1 MTTRATTGPATVFCD
16 ARATLAESIVW
27 DPDAQLL
34 RFVDIPN
41 GVLVTADGE
50 GSIVRTRKLDPPLPS
65 FQPRAGGGFVA
76 ALEDSVVLTDED
88 GAIERELAGVE
99 HANGEMR
106 FNEGKC
112 DPFGRFL
119 VGSMD
124 PTDGDP
130 EAALYA
136 FSPDGSVR
144 VLRNGFGTTN
154 GMEWNDD
161 GSEMYVT
168 DTDTETVYRASYGP
182 EGDLGELVP
191 FISGAAHDGLV
202 RDDEGCFWGA
212 IYGESKVERYG
223 PDGTHLETVEIPA
236 PNVTSVA
243 FGGADMSLLL
253 VGTARE
259 NLTDEQLAAAPESGS
274 VFAVPTRVHARP
286 PYTFSG

>member
-1 MTTRATTGPATVFCD
+1 MTTSATAGPATVFSD
-16 ARATLAESIVW
+16 VQVTLAESIVW
-27 DPDAQLL
+27 DPDQGVA
-34 RFVDIPN
+34 RWADIPN
-41 GVLVTADGE
+41 GTLMTADADGR
-50 GSIVRTRKLDPPLPS
+50 VLRTAELGPPLAS

-76 ALEDSVVLTDED
+76 AQDDTVVLTDDE
-88 GAIERELAGVE
+88 GHVERQLASVE
-99 HANGEMR
+99 HANQEMR

-124 PTDGDP
+124 PTDGP
-130 EAALYA
+130 PAGVLYA

-144 VLRNGFGTTN
+144 VLRTGFGTTN

-168 DTDTETVYRASYGP
+168 DTDTETIYRGSYGP
-182 EGDLGELVP
+182 DGVLGDLVP
-191 FISGAAHDGLV
+191 FIQGSAHDGLV
-202 RDDEGCFWGA
+202 RDDAGCFWGA
-212 IYGESKVERYG
+212 IYGESRVERYG

-243 FGGADMSLLL
+243 FGGTDMSLLL

-259 NLTDEQLAAAPESGS
+259 NMTEEQLARAPHSGS
-274 VFAVPTRVHARP
+274 VFAVPTSVHGRP
-286 PYTFSG
+286 AFPFGG

>member
-1 MTTRATTGPATVFCD
+1 MTTSATTGPATVFCD
-16 ARATLAESIVW
+16 AQATLVESIVL
-27 DPDAQLL
+27 DPGAQLL
-34 RFVDIPN
+34 RFVDIPR
-41 GVLVTADGE
+41 GVLVTADADGR
-50 GSIVRTRKLDPPLPS
+50 ILHTRRVDPPLPS

-76 ALEDSVVLTDED
+76 ALEDTVVLTDED
-88 GAIERELAGVE
+88 VTIERELAGVE
-99 HANGEMR
+99 HENDEMR

-144 VLRNGFGTTN
+144 VLRSGFGTTN

-161 GSEMYVT
+161 GSEIYVT

-182 EGDLGELVP
+182 EGDLGDLVP

-243 FGGADMSLLL
+243 FGGTDMSLLL

-259 NLTDEQLAAAPESGS
+259 NLTDEQLAEAPESSS

-286 PYTFSG
+286 AWPFAG

>member
-1 MTTRATTGPATVFCD
+1 MTTSATTGPARVFSD
-16 ARATLAESIVW
+16 VRATLAESIVW
-27 DPDAQLL
+27 DPGQQLA
-34 RFVDIPN
+34 RWVDIPE
-41 GVLVTADGE
+41 GTLTTADPDGQVLHAVTL
-50 GSIVRTRKLDPPLPS
+50 GPPLAS

-76 ALEDSVVLTDED
+76 AQGDTVVLTDPN
-88 GAIERELAGVE
+88 GQVERELGSVQ
-99 HANGEMR
+99 HANDEMR

-124 PTDGDP
+124 TTDGP
-130 EAALYA
+130 PAGVLYA
-136 FSPDGSVR
+136 FAADGSVR
-144 VLRNGFGTTN
+144 VLRGGFGTTN

-168 DTDTETVYRASYGP
+168 DTDTDTIYRGSYGP
-182 EGDLGELVP
+182 DGELGDLEP
-191 FISGAAHDGLV
+191 FIDGAAHDGLV

-212 IYGESKVERYG
+212 IYGGSRVERYG

-243 FGGADMSLLL
+243 FGGTDMSLLL

-259 NLTDEQLAAAPESGS
+259 NLTDEQLAAAPHSGS
-274 VFAVPTRVHARP
+274 VFAVPTRVHGRP
-286 PYTFSG
+286 AFPFGG